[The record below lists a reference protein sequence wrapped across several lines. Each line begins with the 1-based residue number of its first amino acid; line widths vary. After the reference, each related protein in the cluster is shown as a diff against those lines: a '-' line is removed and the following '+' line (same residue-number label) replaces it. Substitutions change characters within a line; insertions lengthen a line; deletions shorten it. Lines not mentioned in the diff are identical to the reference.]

1 MRHSFTAVIEKN
13 ATFHKDFETE
23 PYECA
28 WASEARWFVHVL
40 EMGGVLHSSIDDE
53 TTAAFAVVN
62 EEATSLSVRVQVSP
76 DGLTWCDEGTQLG
89 ASDDQSASYVPIFA
103 PGLYSVPLRD
113 FGGWL
118 RLDCSLR
125 GVDPRIRL
133 MIYLVL
139 KE

>member
-13 ATFHKDFETE
+13 ATFHEDFETE

-28 WASEARWFVHVL
+28 WASEARWFIHVAEL
-40 EMGGVLHSSIDDE
+40 EGNGAH
-53 TTAAFAVVN
+53 
-62 EEATSLSVRVQVSP
+62 LSARVQVSP
-76 DGLTWCDEGTQLG
+76 DGLFWCDEG
-89 ASDDQSASYVPIFA
+89 AAFEPISG
-103 PGLYSVPLRD
+103 PGMYSLAIRD

-118 RLDCSLR
+118 RLDCRLD
-125 GVDPRIRL
+125 GEEPKVRL